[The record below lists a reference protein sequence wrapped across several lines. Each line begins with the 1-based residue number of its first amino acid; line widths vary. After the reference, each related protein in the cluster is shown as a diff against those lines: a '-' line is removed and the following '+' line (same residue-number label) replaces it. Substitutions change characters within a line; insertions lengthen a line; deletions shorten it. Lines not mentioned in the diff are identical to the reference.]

1 MAMTRSRRQSSL
13 TPMLTFLLLQVA
25 CAPSTNNDNATRRG
39 SPVAT
44 DTGAGVDTASDASTD
59 SGQDL
64 DTADTAADT
73 ADTGADTSTDTAD
86 TAVDTA
92 DTAVIVD
99 GQWTGMPNFSLTH
112 AEYGTYACNA
122 GGSFVVTLREG
133 TFQAVG
139 ECHSTNLGVWT
150 FSFSGSLSDDTLVVT
165 EATVVSESYRCA
177 TQTLDTASGLLTPDA
192 GTFSFGVTTD
202 YSPCSAPY
210 VWLGT
215 GTVALSRT

>member
-1 MAMTRSRRQSSL
+1 
-13 TPMLTFLLLQVA
+13 MLTIILFQLA
-25 CAPSTNNDNATRRG
+25 CAPSAGNNNATRRG

-44 DTGAGVDTASDASTD
+44 DTGTEDTGAGVDTSSDTSSD
-59 SGQDL
+59 SGEDL
-64 DTADTAADT
+64 DTADTAAET
-73 ADTGADTSTDTAD
+73 ADTGADTAADTAD
-86 TAVDTA
+86 S
-92 DTAVIVD
+92 AVIVD

-122 GGSFVVTLREG
+122 GGSFVVTVQDG
-133 TFQAVG
+133 TFQALG

-150 FSFSGSLSDDTLVVT
+150 FSFSGSLSDDILVVT

-215 GTVALSRT
+215 GTVVLSRT